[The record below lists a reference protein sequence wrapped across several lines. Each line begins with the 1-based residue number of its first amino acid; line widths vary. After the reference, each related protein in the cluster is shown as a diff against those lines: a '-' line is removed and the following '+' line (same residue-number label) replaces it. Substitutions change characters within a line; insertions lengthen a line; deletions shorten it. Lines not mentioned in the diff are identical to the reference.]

1 MDEIQAFFAQPA
13 NLLGSTIVAAIVST
27 AVAFLFRLTEMRHRL
42 EAEYRYEQRKKLRH
56 LVGKYQGR
64 LLNAGNSLNYRL
76 WNLYSNQEKG
86 WLNVEGAAT
95 RNNYY
100 YLSFVYRFLNFCT
113 LLREFENEAI
123 VIDSRIGTKTDLQIS
138 NLISALRW
146 CLTDV
151 DLFKGINYDLSS
163 ARDHFFSDE
172 LRLICDKHRT
182 NEGEVPDY
190 EEFCSSVISSS
201 EPKAI
206 LVFFDGLS
214 KEEEP
219 LRWDRLVSF
228 HLLLMGLLNLIGH
241 SVHKTG
247 QRKITGV
254 VSQFKN
260 RLVFANLL
268 SWLPRHE
275 VPRLYVLR
283 LTLAGHSA
291 KIPNK
296 QKQADA

>member
-1 MDEIQAFFAQPA
+1 MDEIQTFFAQPA
-13 NLLGSTIVAAIVST
+13 NLLGSTIVAIVVST
-27 AVAFLFRLTEMRHRL
+27 AIGFLFRLTEFRHRL
-42 EAEYRYEQRKKLRH
+42 EAEYRYVQRKKLRE

-64 LLNAGNSLNYRL
+64 LLNAGNSLNYRM
-76 WNLYSNQEKG
+76 WNLYTNQDKG
-86 WLNVEGAAT
+86 WLNIGGTPKRE
-95 RNNYY
+95 NYY
-100 YLSFVYRFLNFCT
+100 YLSFAHRFLNFCA

-123 VIDSRIGTKTDLQIS
+123 VIDSRIGTRTDLQIS

-151 DLFKGINYDLSS
+151 DLFKGIAYDQSL
-163 ARDHFFSDE
+163 ARDHFYSDE
-172 LRLICDKHRT
+172 LRLICDKYRI
-182 NEGEVPDY
+182 NENGVPDF
-190 EEFCSSVISSS
+190 EEFCSSAITTI

-206 LVFFDGLS
+206 LAFFDGLS
-214 KEEEP
+214 RESEP

-247 QRKITGV
+247 QRKIIGV

-260 RLVFANLL
+260 RVVLANLL

-275 VPRLYVLR
+275 VPLSYVLK
-283 LTLAGHSA
+283 LILARYYDKHF
-291 KIPNK
+291 NK
-296 QKQADA
+296 EKQVDK